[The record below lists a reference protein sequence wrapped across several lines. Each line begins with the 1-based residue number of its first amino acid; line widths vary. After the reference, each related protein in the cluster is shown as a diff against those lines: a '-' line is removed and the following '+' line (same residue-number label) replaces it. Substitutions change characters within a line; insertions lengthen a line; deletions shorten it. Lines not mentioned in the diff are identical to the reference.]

1 MSLYR
6 LIYSSQAIPTLQPQ
20 DLKDILDA
28 SEKNNPKRGITG
40 LLCYG
45 KPAFL
50 QILEGD
56 RQQVNETYHYIVTDK
71 RHHSPRIIECT
82 PIKQRI
88 FETWSMQA
96 IALNNLSKEQINS
109 LVLKYSGTI
118 TLNPDAME
126 PEQCLKFLVDIA
138 KVYQLSDN
146 FFVDL

>member
-1 MSLYR
+1 MGLYR

-20 DLKDILDA
+20 DLKDILVA
-28 SEKNNPKRGITG
+28 SEKNNPERGITG

-45 KPAFL
+45 QPAFL

-56 RQQVNETYHYIVTDK
+56 RQMVNETYHHIVTDN
-71 RHHSPRIIECT
+71 RHHSPQIIECV
-82 PIKQRI
+82 PIRKRI

-109 LVLKYSGTI
+109 LVLKYSGSTA
-118 TLNPDAME
+118 LDPDRME
-126 PEQCLKFLVDIA
+126 PEQCLNFLVDIA